1 MITVDYVLSGDPLV
15 TRDERSFDLAKTDLT
30 DLCYSC
36 FGGDLTL
43 KIAGVDFSIVT
54 GDGVQ
59 MLDFAVGFFGASRSV
74 AKGESVR
81 VDFAGMADEIYL
93 APAGEKVRVGS
104 NYVEDVAEVRASEL
118 SSAGRELL
126 TKLIVELRGKYPA
139 LARNKDVKKLAA
151 RVNLT
156 L

>member
-1 MITVDYVLSGDPLV
+1 MTS
-15 TRDERSFDLAKTDLT
+15 DERSFDLAKTELI

-54 GDGVQ
+54 GGGVQ
-59 MLDFAVGFFGASRSV
+59 ILDFAVGFFEASRSV
-74 AKGESVR
+74 AKGKSVR

-93 APAGEKVRVGS
+93 APAGEKVRVSS
-104 NYVEDVAEVRASEL
+104 NYVEDAAEIRASEL
-118 SSAGRELL
+118 SSASRGLL
-126 TKLIVELRGKYPA
+126 TKLIVDLRGKYPA
-139 LARNKDVKKLAA
+139 LARNKDIKKLAA
-151 RVNLT
+151 QVNLA